1 MAEFFSKFSKGLT
14 VGEFREIEMP
24 NDTYSDGW
32 NFIRRI
38 NGTPFNEN
46 GTKTIANFPAD
57 LRVLGSTVLEN
68 DVILFLSNNTS
79 HEIGVL
85 SNLDTYTTIVNSVAL
100 NFNIGFPI
108 EATPRKDF
116 KGDRVVYWT
125 DNYNPPR
132 ILDLDN
138 IDLDDL
144 SLFLTSTIPVI
155 EDITVLETGNLPTGV
170 YQFAARQ
177 LTSSTN
183 ATAFGL
189 ISNVIPIVDEL
200 RSSGRDVYDGAL
212 PQTQASKAISIN
224 VANLDPKFSFLEIAA
239 ITYNGLSNQYE
250 GSIVAVI
257 PMNGRTEVPF
267 TYSDFAQKKYNLSLE
282 ELVQEFPNYIK
293 AKCIEQKDG
302 RLFLSNLT
310 SADLNIDF
318 QKVANNIVLKYSIEE
333 VAVPFENIDLK
344 VWWDGTYEGSENGQ
358 DNGSSSPSYNDYK
371 KEELTTTKKGY
382 RREEV
387 YSFAICPIID
397 GNIIGAAYHIP
408 GGNLSTTTTTDA
420 NTTTKVLGTYVSTS
434 EYPTNF
440 GYPRT
445 DNTDDPAVNNKV
457 RHHKFPSVKDEPHYR
472 LDGSTYYVR
481 IMGVRVDEDA
491 IDLSVLGE
499 DAARVTGYIL
509 VRQPRLDEYK
519 SVLSQGV
526 AQNLYTSDDTT
537 SPGPYTNFYVTP
549 HTGKA
554 GFYGYNTL
562 TPVST
567 AYTSDQGGNLVAFY
581 SPETTIL
588 QKSLTVT
595 QIGAVARVVG
605 KSHVAAVRHNATTGS
620 DSLQQDNYFHS
631 LLNYEELETLSSLT
645 RQSIDT
651 STAQY
656 IPADDGAGDSFY
668 SPNNTAIKVWNESS
682 NGFYFFRLAT
692 GILSIENPLLDGR
705 PEFYLEDDD
714 VGTEDWFWLHNLTD
728 TASERFDGSFGSTIL
743 DGADETMIS
752 STNRLI
758 YNLYASKPNQYGDI
772 YDAKYMYV
780 GHHNG
785 ELSDEVFFSGDT
797 FIGKVALVS
806 KTRRRTTDGLE
817 VDLNERYFTTS
828 YVWLES
834 EVNTNYR
841 HYVAPTGQ
849 NTIGTIPYYP
859 KNKVFFKE
867 DGTGMYEVPPT
878 YGHSTGYNKQ
888 YSFENTLKYYFPKQL
903 AQEDVTLFENRTI
916 YSEQSIEGEQF
927 DAYRSFLS
935 NNYHDI
941 PKNKGAI
948 VDTFVFNGSFYIHT
962 SQSLWKAA
970 VNEKVTQVTSA
981 GETTLG
987 NGGLFPRP
995 SEEMFT
1001 INGGYAGTQSQF
1013 AGCNTP
1019 YGRFFV
1025 DNIQGKI
1032 FVLGGE
1038 GLKEISNDANMFKFF
1053 QEKLKPVLIDNPTC
1067 NQGWISIYDYAN
1079 KRWLLTNTGQTLK
1092 PEYWGRYKGVYQPE
1106 NSTFMDSLIAG
1117 ESIVMKD
1124 GQFMIFNG

>member
-1 MAEFFSKFSKGLT
+1 MAEFFSKFNKGLT

-24 NDTYSDGW
+24 SDSYIDGW

-38 NGTPFNEN
+38 NGTPYNEN
-46 GTKTIANFPAD
+46 GTKSIANFPTD

-68 DVILFLSNNTS
+68 DVILFLSNNIS

-100 NFNIGFPI
+100 NFNIGYPI

-116 KGDRVVYWT
+116 KGDRVIYWT
-125 DNYNPPR
+125 DNFNPPR

-138 IDLDDL
+138 VDLDDL
-144 SLFLTSTIPVI
+144 SLFLTSTVPVI
-155 EDITVLETGNLPTGV
+155 EDITVLESGNLPTGI
-170 YQFAARQ
+170 YQFVARQ

-189 ISNVIPIVDEL
+189 ISNVVPIVDEL
-200 RSSGRDVYDGAL
+200 RSTGRDLYDGAL
-212 PQTQASKAISIN
+212 PQTQAAKSISFT
-224 VANLDPKFSFLEIAA
+224 VENLDPKFSFLEIAA
-239 ITYNGLSNQYE
+239 ITYNGLSNQVE
-250 GSIVAVI
+250 ASIVARI

-267 TYSDFAQKKYNLSLE
+267 TYSDFAQKKYDLTLE
-282 ELVQEFPNYIK
+282 ELVQEFPVYKK

-318 QKVANNIVLKYSIEE
+318 QKVANNIVLKYDIEE
-333 VAVPFENIDLK
+333 VAVPFESIDLK
-344 VWWDGTYEGSENGQ
+344 VWWDGTHEGSENGQ
-358 DNGSSSPSYNDYK
+358 DNGSSTPSYNDYK
-371 KEELTTTKKGY
+371 KEELTTTRKGY

-408 GGNLSTTTTTDA
+408 GNNLTTTTTTDA
-420 NTTTKVLGTYVSTS
+420 NTTTKVLGTYVSTA
-434 EYPTNF
+434 EYPTGF

-445 DNTDDPAVNNKV
+445 DNIDDTASTNQV
-457 RHHKFPSVKDEPHYR
+457 RHHKFPSIKDEPHFR
-472 LDGSTYYVR
+472 LDGSNYYVR

-499 DAARVTGYIL
+499 DAARVTGYLL
-509 VRQPRLDEYK
+509 VRQPRLDEFK

-526 AQNLYTSDDTT
+526 AQNLYTADDTT
-537 SPGPYTNFYVTP
+537 VAGPYANFYVTP
-549 HTGKA
+549 YTGKA
-554 GFYGYNTL
+554 GFYGFNSF

-567 AYTSDQGGNLVAFY
+567 TYTSDQGGNLVAFY

-588 QKSLTVT
+588 QKSLTVS

-605 KSHVAAVRHNATTGS
+605 KGHVAAVRHNAVAG
-620 DSLQQDNYFHS
+620 QNDNYFHS
-631 LLNYEELETLSSLT
+631 LLNYEDLEELSSLT
-645 RQSIDT
+645 RQAIDT

-668 SPNNTAIKVWNESS
+668 APNNTAIKVWNESS
-682 NGFYFFRLAT
+682 NGFYFFKLASEV
-692 GILSIENPLLDGR
+692 LNIENPLLNGR
-705 PEFYLEDDD
+705 PEFYIEDDD
-714 VGTEDWFWLHNLTD
+714 VGAEDWFWLHDLDNNSSD
-728 TASERFDGSFGSTIL
+728 RFDGAPIYDSVE
-743 DGADETMIS
+743 ETMKAT
-752 STNRLI
+752 TNRLI

-780 GHHNG
+780 GHQTDGFN
-785 ELSDEVFFSGDT
+785 DQVFFSGDT

-806 KTRRRTTDGLE
+806 KTRRRTTDGLDM
-817 VDLNERYFTTS
+817 DLNERYFTTS

-834 EVNTNYR
+834 EINTNYR

-859 KNKVFFKE
+859 KNKVFYKE

-903 AQEDVTLFENRTI
+903 AQEDVTEFTNRTI

-927 DAYRSFLS
+927 DAYRSFLP

-941 PKNKGAI
+941 PKNKGQI
-948 VDTFVFNGSFYIHT
+948 IDTFVFNGSFYIHT

-970 VNEKVTQVTSA
+970 VNERTTQTTSA
-981 GETTLG
+981 GEVTLG

-1001 INGGYAGTQSQF
+1001 ISGGYAGTQSQF

-1019 YGRFFV
+1019 YGRFFL
-1025 DNIQGKI
+1025 DNIQGKV

-1038 GLKEISNDANMFKFF
+1038 GLKEISDDANMFEFF
-1053 QEKLKPVLIDNPTC
+1053 QEKLKPILIDNPTC

-1092 PEYWGRYKGVYQPE
+1092 EEYWGRYKGVWNPE
-1106 NSTFMDSLIAG
+1106 DSSFITSLVIG
-1117 ESIVMKD
+1117 ESIIFKD
-1124 GQFMIFNG
+1124 GKFMIFNG